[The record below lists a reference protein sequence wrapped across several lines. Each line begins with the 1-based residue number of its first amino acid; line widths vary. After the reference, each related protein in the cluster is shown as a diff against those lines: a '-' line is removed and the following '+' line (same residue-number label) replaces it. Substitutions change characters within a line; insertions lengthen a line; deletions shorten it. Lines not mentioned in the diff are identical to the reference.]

1 MTRHSAPWLELS
13 GEYDRGEGRARWSQ
27 VMNHLQGTRS
37 KCLSLDFT
45 FTKRRPSIFLHAI
58 SGSGWNAI
66 LSLVS
71 SFLILLLASP
81 ANSQLAPDV
90 SATAANDRS
99 PVAVSSAPISRK
111 AMMSRPYVANWPRHG
126 LNWPGKRRP

>member
-1 MTRHSAPWLELS
+1 
-13 GEYDRGEGRARWSQ
+13 
-27 VMNHLQGTRS
+27 MNHLQCTRS

-99 PVAVSSAPISRK
+99 PVAVSERTDIAK
-111 AMMSRPYVANWPRHG
+111 GDDEQA
-126 LNWPGKRRP
+126 LRRELAAARA